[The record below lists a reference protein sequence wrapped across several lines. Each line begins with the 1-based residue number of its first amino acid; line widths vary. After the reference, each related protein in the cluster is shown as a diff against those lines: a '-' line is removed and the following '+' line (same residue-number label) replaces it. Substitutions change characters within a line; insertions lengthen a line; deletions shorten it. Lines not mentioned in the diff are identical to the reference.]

1 MNFLKYGGHSAM
13 DYNHIS
19 LLEYLWTYQKH
30 LMHLNHKLEILL
42 GKLYI
47 YGIGP

>member
-1 MNFLKYGGHSAM
+1 M

-30 LMHLNHKLEILL
+30 LMHLNHKLKILL
-42 GKLYI
+42 GKLNI